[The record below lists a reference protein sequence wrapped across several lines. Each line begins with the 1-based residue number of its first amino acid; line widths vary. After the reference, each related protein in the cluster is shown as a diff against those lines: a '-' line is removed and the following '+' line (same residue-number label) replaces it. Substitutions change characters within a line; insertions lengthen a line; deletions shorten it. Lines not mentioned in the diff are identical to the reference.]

1 VSDNSNSY
9 NLIMSIFFDYL
20 DIIPVLV
27 PLAMIVGFLVGATGV
42 GGGAVM
48 TPALIG
54 ILGLPAVT
62 VIATDLVF
70 AAVIKGAV
78 NIRKAQRHLVDWQL
92 AKRIWLGAI
101 PAVLIT
107 AFLVSRLR
115 VDFLV
120 ESLMLLVAIAVTLSG
135 FSMFRQLRGGNTG
148 KVSASQFGG
157 VLGGLVGATSVGAG
171 ALGMV
176 VLRRLVSP
184 EAKPANL
191 VATDLAV
198 ALPIAIAGGFVHLI
212 SGSFDF
218 GLFTLLVLPG
228 LPGAF
233 LGAKFS
239 RRVRADI
246 LRNILGVVLLL
257 AGTGLFVK
265 VLL

>member
-1 VSDNSNSY
+1 
-9 NLIMSIFFDYL
+9 MSLFVDYL

-48 TPALIG
+48 TPALMG
-54 ILGLPAVT
+54 IFGLPAVT

-70 AAVIKGAV
+70 ASVIKGAI
-78 NIRKAQRHLVDWQL
+78 NIGKAQRDLVDWRL
-92 AKRIWLGAI
+92 AKRIWFGAI

-107 AFLVSRLR
+107 AFLVSR
-115 VDFLV
+115 VSVNFLV
-120 ESLMLLVAIAVTLSG
+120 ELLMLLVALAVMLSG
-135 FSMFRQLRGGNTG
+135 FSMFHELRGRMTRR
-148 KVSASQFGG
+148 VSASQFGA

-176 VLRRLVSP
+176 VLRRLVP
-184 EAKPANL
+184 QATTPASL

-198 ALPIAIAGGFVHLI
+198 ALPIAIAGGSVHLI

-246 LRNILGVVLLL
+246 LRKILGVVLLL
-257 AGTGLFVK
+257 AGAGLFLK
-265 VLL
+265 ILL